1 MIGFD
6 VLLMASQLLLTV
18 GPLVILSNSLS
29 YVPRRSSLLLVV
41 GLIGMT
47 VALVG
52 LQAPLGASA
61 TALGAAAWF
70 AVFLL
75 RGVKTR

>member
-6 VLLMASQLLLTV
+6 ALLMVSQLLLTV
-18 GPLVILSNSLS
+18 GPLVILRSSLS
-29 YVPRRSSLLLVV
+29 YVPRHSSLMLVV

-52 LQAPLGASA
+52 LQSPLGASA
-61 TALGAAAWF
+61 TALGATAWF

-75 RGVKTR
+75 RGGKIR